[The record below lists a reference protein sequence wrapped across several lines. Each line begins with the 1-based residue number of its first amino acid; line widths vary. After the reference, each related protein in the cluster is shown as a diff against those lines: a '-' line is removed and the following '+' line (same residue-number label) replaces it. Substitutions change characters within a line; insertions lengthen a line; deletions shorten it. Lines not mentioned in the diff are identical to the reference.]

1 MTAFLECAPHA
12 AAVYRSPPPVKS
24 PSRMCGIAR
33 AIPSLLP
40 YPCTLPCTTTKG
52 PPTDARLLRTPSPL
66 TSTPTPTP
74 TPAQRKQLTFV
85 LQERNLDEL
94 TRIAT
99 SVSDPASPSY
109 GQHLSLAELSALTRP
124 AEHHIRLVRDFL
136 QGTLQSTHKADADGG
151 SGTGTGTGSPIAG
164 GGGAE
169 MNPIGTCSI
178 EEAGHNGAVLV
189 ARCPIAAAEALLAT
203 AFLPVYHIATGLS
216 HLRGGDAH
224 LPASVR
230 MAVQA
235 IFGLHDLPLITP
247 KRPGSSGGSSSG
259 SSGGGSSGGS
269 GGGGGGSGGVPDL
282 ARGNPG
288 TRGVQFEPAKDPRCP
303 GCIGV
308 TPALF
313 RDTYGVP
320 FKSKHPSA
328 LGNKRAIAS
337 FLTQVR
343 V

>member
-33 AIPSLLP
+33 ANPC
-40 YPCTLPCTTTKG
+40 YPA
-52 PPTDARLLRTPSPL
+52 DSRTSPL
-66 TSTPTPTP
+66 TTTDTHT

-247 KRPGSSGGSSSG
+247 KRRGSSGRSSSG

-282 ARGNPG
+282 ARG

-337 FLTQVR
+337 FLDQVR